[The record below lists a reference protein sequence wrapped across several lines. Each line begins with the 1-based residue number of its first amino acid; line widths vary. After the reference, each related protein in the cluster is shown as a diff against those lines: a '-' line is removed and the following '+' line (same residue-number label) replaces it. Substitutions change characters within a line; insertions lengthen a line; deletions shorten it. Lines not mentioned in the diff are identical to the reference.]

1 MVIING
7 NPQINHGFATLTIV
21 FVVKLVMVI
30 SPPTKHYCHRGK
42 RPKRKKIWC
51 DLNWTQMK

>member
-51 DLNWTQMK
+51 DL